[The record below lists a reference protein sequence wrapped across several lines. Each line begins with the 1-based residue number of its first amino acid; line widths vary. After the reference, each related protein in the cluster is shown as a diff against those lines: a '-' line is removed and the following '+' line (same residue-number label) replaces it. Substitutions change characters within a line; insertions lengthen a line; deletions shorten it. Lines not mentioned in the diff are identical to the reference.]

1 MKMSDKPITPH
12 ERRWWQDKST
22 TYVIGWAMWF
32 VFTVA
37 IVTATVVVTVAI
49 TVGQAVSNHVDRI
62 DCAKYSKATGL
73 ETRFAYYGFW
83 HNECI
88 LIGPNGVELPDNRTI
103 NNVGN

>member
-1 MKMSDKPITPH
+1 MSRQRGD
-12 ERRWWQDKST
+12 RRWWQDKSP
-22 TYVIGWAMWF
+22 YSSGEWAIWF
-32 VFTVA
+32 VFTFWAVL
-37 IVTATVVVTVAI
+37 I
-49 TVGQAVSNHVDRI
+49 TVLSTVGIGVGQTISNHVDRTN
-62 DCAKYSKATGL
+62 CAKYAKATGL